1 MFHMLVCFDLKPGVV
16 IDEFRNSVSRFTEHL
31 RGLDL
36 AAGVSPIGARQSD
49 TPLDTDRERSHQY
62 FVTMSFRDRQQSD
75 LAYQY
80 LKEHIEPGHSIHK
93 AVNSRAANPIFTC
106 WSDI

>member
-36 AAGVSPIGARQSD
+36 AAGVSPIGARQSHGTLTD
-49 TPLDTDRERSHQY
+49 QDLDTI
-62 FVTMSFRDRQQSD
+62 VTKVPSAVRMMNPSFHDHKGVAEAIELVRQT
-75 LAYQY
+75 L
-80 LKEHIEPGHSIHK
+80 
-93 AVNSRAANPIFTC
+93 R
-106 WSDI
+106 